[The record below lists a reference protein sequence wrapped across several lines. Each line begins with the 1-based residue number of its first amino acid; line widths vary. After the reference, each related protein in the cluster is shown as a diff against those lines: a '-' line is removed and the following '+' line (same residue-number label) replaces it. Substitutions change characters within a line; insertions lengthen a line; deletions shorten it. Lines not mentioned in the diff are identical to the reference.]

1 MSVLR
6 EAGDEIRRAN
16 ARLAK
21 RLLLI
26 ALAMFG
32 FGFALVPLYDV
43 LCDITGLNRGEV
55 QALAQNTQV
64 DYSRVVEVQM
74 VANVPTST
82 PLRLTAPAQA
92 VHAHP
97 GELMQV
103 EYEVENLTDQV
114 VVGQA
119 IPSYG
124 PQRVAQYFKKIECF
138 CFREQRL
145 EPREKRRLPLM
156 FVLDQA
162 FPDDLPVITL
172 SYTMFVSPKAES

>member
-1 MSVLR
+1 MNADLN
-6 EAGDEIRRAN
+6 RAN
-16 ARLAK
+16 SRLVKRLA
-21 RLLLI
+21 LV

-55 QALAQNTQV
+55 QALARNTQV
-64 DYSRVVEVQM
+64 DYSRVIEVEM
-74 VANVPTST
+74 VANVPQSV
-82 PLRLTAPAQA
+82 PLRLVAPSKS

-103 EYEVENLTDQV
+103 EYEVENLTDHV

-145 EPREKRRLPLM
+145 APGEKRRLPLM
-156 FVLDQA
+156 FVLDKE
-162 FPDDLPVITL
+162 FPGDLPVITL
-172 SYTMFVSPKAES
+172 SYTMFVSTKSNG